1 MGRAGGSKGFL
12 GIFREMACVSTQV
25 YGSFR
30 YKVASKME
38 VDLVQTEINSI
49 QAEIVLYQEK
59 QYQTLFIFASHMT
72 VID

>member
-1 MGRAGGSKGFL
+1 
-12 GIFREMACVSTQV
+12 
-25 YGSFR
+25 
-30 YKVASKME
+30 ME

-72 VID
+72 VIDWKNVLPEEEKLCL